1 MRGENA
7 AKILLTTCS
16 NAKKYENILFV
27 TDDTSKAIADIM
39 WEASKDFVN
48 RAMIVMKDR
57 SMHGEEPLETV
68 AVAMAAS
75 DLIFG
80 ITKFSMFH
88 TNAIRNAV
96 KNRSRFV
103 NMADYSLEMMENGGL
118 YADFIQQ
125 GIVLDRLSDKLE
137 GETVHIT
144 TKLGTDLTAS
154 VSGRKAVRQYGRSL
168 NPGDTSSPPNIE
180 IALSPI
186 EGTANGIVLIDG
198 SIPHPRLGVLRGKI
212 RLEIKNGKIVLVSG
226 DKEAEILKTVL
237 EKMKDDKAYLLAEI
251 GIGLNNKSILCNRML
266 EDEGVMG
273 TIHFGF
279 GSNLSFGGNIES
291 TNHLDMVFNNPTLS
305 VDGRVLTFKGELTV

>member
-16 NAKKYENILFV
+16 NAKKDENILFV

-57 SMHGEEPLETV
+57 NMHGEEPLETV
-68 AVAMAAS
+68 VVAMVAS

-88 TNAIRNAV
+88 TNARRNAV

-180 IALSPI
+180 TALGPI
-186 EGTANGIVLIDG
+186 EGTANGIVVIDE

-212 RLEIKNGKIVLVSG
+212 RLEIKNGKIVLISG

-305 VDGRVLTFKGELTV
+305 VDGRVLMFKGELTV